1 VRRLGLLSVVALL
14 AASCGESSTTTTTSS
29 TPAATS
35 TTLSEA
41 AKAHPHATALAA
53 LRRCDAAVAGLQLR
67 TVAKGEVD
75 ATKQRIATVTAA
87 CGDVA
92 TLATLARF
100 DPTDA
105 ALGQAADAETA
116 VSDGLVNYGHYLD
129 HVAGGTNGKKIYGFA
144 VEELRQAKLLL
155 ADALNELR

>member
-1 VRRLGLLSVVALL
+1 MRRLGLLSVVALL
-14 AASCGESSTTTTTSS
+14 AASCGESSTTTPTSS
-29 TPAATS
+29 TPATTS

-53 LRRCDAAVAGLQLR
+53 LRRWNAAVAGLQFG
-67 TVAKGEVD
+67 TVAKGDVD
-75 ATKQRIATVTAA
+75 AAKERIATATAA

-92 TLATLARF
+92 TLATLVHF
-100 DPTDA
+100 DPSDA

-116 VSDGLVNYGHYLD
+116 ISDSLVNYGHYLD
-129 HVAGGTNGKKIYGFA
+129 HVADGTNGKRIYGFA

-155 ADALNELR
+155 ADALNELQ